1 MPSISLTT
9 EQAGLQITGHGYSWT
24 AEMGTPAAVTYGFR
38 ESAPL
43 YYNSSHNEQNTFSQ
57 VSASEMAAFELA
69 LSLWSDVAGITFE
82 AANPGGYTNNAVM
95 LFANYNN
102 PGDGAGGF
110 AQYPLYKITHPDAV
124 EGDVWMQ
131 VGAADSQP
139 LGGYNFLAIMHEVG
153 HAIGLEHPGDY
164 AAAPGVFP
172 TYNNN
177 AAYVEDT
184 QQYTIM
190 SYFDAWITG
199 ARHYETYPAFALS
212 PSTPMLHDIAAAQ
225 RLYGANMSTRTGDT
239 VYGFNSTADRAP
251 FDFST
256 NADPVVTIWDAG
268 GRDCLNVSGYSAN
281 QVINLR
287 AESFSDVGK
296 LTKNVAIAAG
306 VVIEDAVGGSGS
318 DKITGN
324 AVANKLS
331 GNAGNDII
339 YSLEGSDFLFGGL
352 GNDTLNG
359 GTENDIL
366 TGGTGRD
373 IMTGGT
379 GYDDYDF
386 NSAGEIGKAATRDV
400 IKDFQHL
407 IDDIDLKTIDA
418 NGAAAGNAAF
428 RFLAT
433 KGAAFT
439 GVKGQLHWL
448 QINAAG
454 TASDKTIIEGDIN
467 GDRKADFQ
475 IELTG
480 LKALTAADFI
490 L

>member
-1 MPSISLTT
+1 
-9 EQAGLQITGHGYSWT
+9 
-24 AEMGTPAAVTYGFR
+24 
-38 ESAPL
+38 
-43 YYNSSHNEQNTFSQ
+43 
-57 VSASEMAAFELA
+57 
-69 LSLWSDVAGITFE
+69 
-82 AANPGGYTNNAVM
+82 
-95 LFANYNN
+95 
-102 PGDGAGGF
+102 
-110 AQYPLYKITHPDAV
+110 
-124 EGDVWMQ
+124 
-131 VGAADSQP
+131 
-139 LGGYNFLAIMHEVG
+139 
-153 HAIGLEHPGDY
+153 
-164 AAAPGVFP
+164 
-172 TYNNN
+172 
-177 AAYVEDT
+177 
-184 QQYTIM
+184 
-190 SYFDAWITG
+190 
-199 ARHYETYPAFALS
+199 
-212 PSTPMLHDIAAAQ
+212 
-225 RLYGANMSTRTGDT
+225 MSTRTGDT

-268 GRDCLNVSGYSAN
+268 GRDCLNVSGYSTN
-281 QVINLR
+281 QVINLL
-287 AESFSDVGK
+287 AETFSDVGK

-318 DKITGN
+318 DKISGN

-339 YSLEGSDFLFGGL
+339 NGLVGSDVILGGL

-373 IMTGGT
+373 IMTGGA
-379 GYDDYDF
+379 GADDFDF
-386 NSAGEIGKAATRDV
+386 NSVAEIGKAATRDV
-400 IKDFQHL
+400 IKDFAHL
-407 IDDIDLKTIDA
+407 QDDIDLSTIDA
-418 NGAAAGNAAF
+418 NGSVAGSAAF
-428 RFLAT
+428 KFLSL

-448 QINAAG
+448 QINATG

>member
-1 MPSISLTT
+1 
-9 EQAGLQITGHGYSWT
+9 
-24 AEMGTPAAVTYGFR
+24 
-38 ESAPL
+38 
-43 YYNSSHNEQNTFSQ
+43 
-57 VSASEMAAFELA
+57 
-69 LSLWSDVAGITFE
+69 
-82 AANPGGYTNNAVM
+82 
-95 LFANYNN
+95 
-102 PGDGAGGF
+102 
-110 AQYPLYKITHPDAV
+110 
-124 EGDVWMQ
+124 
-131 VGAADSQP
+131 
-139 LGGYNFLAIMHEVG
+139 
-153 HAIGLEHPGDY
+153 
-164 AAAPGVFP
+164 
-172 TYNNN
+172 
-177 AAYVEDT
+177 
-184 QQYTIM
+184 M

-199 ARHYETYPAFALS
+199 ARRYGAYPAFALS

-239 VYGFNSTADRAP
+239 VYGFNGKADWAP

-296 LTKNVAIAAG
+296 LMKNVAIAAG

-318 DKITGN
+318 EKRTGN

-379 GYDDYDF
+379 GDDYYDF
-386 NSAGEIGKAATRDV
+386 NSAGEIGKAATGDV

-407 IDDIDLKTIDA
+407 IDDIDPQ
-418 NGAAAGNAAF
+418 NYRREWSGCWQ
-428 RFLAT
+428 R
-433 KGAAFT
+433 
-439 GVKGQLHWL
+439 GV
-448 QINAAG
+448 
-454 TASDKTIIEGDIN
+454 
-467 GDRKADFQ
+467 
-475 IELTG
+475 
-480 LKALTAADFI
+480 
-490 L
+490 